1 MFDFSGFSTFD
12 FEEGV
17 PYVSVTKNGITFNK
31 GVVMKLGR
39 PTRVELLING
49 SSKQI
54 AIRACNEDTP
64 RSNAFYK
71 GNDRGVL
78 SVRWNAKD
86 LLYTI
91 RDMMG
96 WNLDFESY
104 RVEGQ
109 LLKEDGAMLFDFNN
123 AEKLS

>member
-1 MFDFSGFSTFD
+1 MFDFSGFKEFD
-12 FEEGV
+12 FEEGM

-39 PTRVELLING
+39 PKRVVLLIN
-49 SSKQI
+49 SESKQI
-54 AIRACNEDTP
+54 ALRGCDENTP

-71 GNDRGVL
+71 ENNRGVV
-78 SVRWNAKD
+78 SVRWNSKD
-86 LLYTI
+86 LLATFK
-91 RDMMG
+91 DMMG
-96 WNLDFESY
+96 WNLDLEAY

-109 LLKEDGAMLFDFNN
+109 LLKEEGAMLFDFNN

>member
-39 PTRVELLING
+39 PTRVVLLIN
-49 SSKQI
+49 SESKQI
-54 AIRACNEDTP
+54 ALRGCDENTP

-71 GNDRGVL
+71 ENNRGVV
-78 SVRWNAKD
+78 SVRWNSKD
-86 LLYTI
+86 LLATFK
-91 RDMMG
+91 DMMG
-96 WNLDFESY
+96 WNLDLEAY

-109 LLKEDGAMLFDFNN
+109 LLKEEGAMLFDFNN

>member
-1 MFDFSGFSTFD
+1 MFDFSGFKEFD
-12 FEEGV
+12 FEEGM

-39 PTRVELLING
+39 PTRVVLLIN
-49 SSKQI
+49 SESKQI
-54 AIRACNEDTP
+54 ALRGCDENTP

-71 GNDRGVL
+71 ENNRGVV
-78 SVRWNAKD
+78 SVRWNSKD
-86 LLYTI
+86 LLATFK
-91 RDMMG
+91 DMMG
-96 WNLDFESY
+96 WNLDLEAY

-109 LLKEDGAMLFDFNN
+109 LLKEEGAMLFDFNN